1 MKPVKL
7 FVDCSWV
14 YRNLFLVS
22 ALSFKPYDTVCSSEQ
37 GIITA
42 AAYVQTR
49 MDLGSALSVQ
59 DVACQYEL
67 TVCSLGTQ
75 SLGLGIPTVFGRTN
89 TLFMSE

>member
-14 YRNLFLVS
+14 YRNLLLVS
-22 ALSFKPYDTVCSSEQ
+22 ALSLKSYNTVYSSEQ

-42 AAYVQTR
+42 ATYVQTR

-67 TVCSLGTQ
+67 TISSLSAK
-75 SLGLGIPTVFGRTN
+75 SLGLGVSAVLGRTN